1 MKYFNSTPEE
11 TAEIFGSD
19 LKNGLSNEKY
29 LENLKKYGENT
40 IKSKKKESI
49 LKKFFY
55 QFNDFMIL
63 VLLGASAISFA
74 AAFMHDGDIADPII
88 ILAIVILNAVM
99 GVVQES
105 KAEKAI
111 SALEAISAPSAVVLR
126 GGREKTVPA
135 SEVVPGDILILNAGD
150 IVAADARIIHAS
162 NLSCDESALTGE
174 STETAKS
181 AEVIKGDVPL
191 AERCNMVYS
200 SSSVTSGRGAAV
212 VCASGMKSEVGKI
225 AGFIINSDDR
235 KTPLQNRLAGT
246 GKTLAYAA
254 LAICVVIF
262 IIGIYKGTP
271 PFEMFITAVS
281 LAVAA
286 IPEGLAAVVTVM
298 LAIGVRRM
306 AECGAV
312 IRHLPSVET
321 LGSADVICSDK
332 TGTLTQNK
340 MRVVSV
346 KSEDDIKTLRFA
358 AVCTNSDGSGG
369 SKNPTENA
377 IILAAD
383 DIGENK
389 NSLDRRYK
397 RICEVP
403 FDSSR
408 KLMSVMCRSNNEQ
421 VIIVKGAPDILL
433 KKCSKYYDGKK
444 AVDIKDKIN
453 GIKKQNAQMADKG
466 LRVIAAA
473 YRNAAADEIKNA
485 VINENNL
492 IFLGLIGIEDPPR
505 KEAAEAIKT
514 CKKAGIRA
522 VMITGDQKATAA
534 KIADNIGIS
543 AKHAVTGS
551 EIDGMNDKQ
560 FSDTLE
566 KCSVYARVT
575 PEHKM
580 RIVKGLQKKGHI
592 VAMTG
597 DGVNDAPALKSADIG
612 CAMGISGTEVSRAAA
627 DMVLTDDNFAT
638 IVEAVRQGRGIYD
651 NIHKAVKFL
660 LSSNIGEILTIFAG
674 IIMVGASPLR
684 AVQLLWV
691 NLVTD
696 SLPAVALGLDPV
708 SKNIMNGYRK
718 RAKKSLFDL
727 NTGISICLEGCM
739 IGALAVFAFTLG
751 RVYFENIEI
760 GRTMAFCVLS
770 MSQLVHA
777 FNMRSEG
784 SVFKE
789 GIFKNKYLVMSA
801 IAGVILQVSV
811 VMIPAASAVFKTVP
825 LGLNEWGF
833 VILLS
838 LMPLLLVELEKL
850 TSKQTG
856 NE

>member
-1 MKYFNSTPEE
+1 MNYFNMKPEE
-11 TAEIFGSD
+11 IAESFGTD
-19 LKNGLSNEKY
+19 LKNGLDNNTY
-29 LENLKKYGENT
+29 RENLKKYGENI

-49 LKKFFY
+49 FKKFLE
-55 QFNDFMIL
+55 QFNDFMII
-63 VLLGASAISFA
+63 VLLIASAISFA
-74 AAFMHDGDIADPII
+74 AAFIHDGDIADPII
-88 ILAIVILNAVM
+88 ILAIVILNAIM

-111 SALEAISAPSAVVLR
+111 SALEAISAPNAVVLR
-126 GGREKTVPA
+126 GGTEKTVPA
-135 SEVVPGDILILNAGD
+135 REVVPGDILILNAGD
-150 IVAADARIIHAS
+150 IVAADARIINAT

-174 STETAKS
+174 SIEAVKS
-181 AEVIKGDVPL
+181 ADIIKGDVPL
-191 AERCNMVYS
+191 AERNNMVYS
-200 SSSVTSGRGAAV
+200 SSSVTSGRAAAI

-225 AGFIINSDDR
+225 AGFIINTDDR
-235 KTPLQNRLAGT
+235 RTPLQNRLAGT
-246 GKTLAYAA
+246 GKTLAIAA
-254 LAICVVIF
+254 LAICVIIF

-340 MRVVSV
+340 MKVVSV
-346 KSEDDIKTLRFA
+346 KSADDLKTLRFA
-358 AVCTNSDGSGG
+358 AVCTNGDDKNG

-377 IILAAD
+377 IIAAAR

-389 NSLDRRYK
+389 DKLAVRYK
-397 RICEVP
+397 RICEIP

-408 KLMSVMCRSNNEQ
+408 KLMSVMCENNGEKT
-421 VIIVKGAPDILL
+421 VITKGAPDILI
-433 KKCSKYYDGKK
+433 KKCTKYYDGKK
-444 AVDIKDKIN
+444 VIDIKEKIN
-453 GIKKQNAQMADKG
+453 NIKSLNIDMANKG
-466 LRVIAAA
+466 LRVIGVA
-473 YRNAAADEIKNA
+473 YKKADSDEIKKSA
-485 VINENNL
+485 IKEENL

-505 KEAAEAIKT
+505 KEAASAIKI
-514 CKKAGIRA
+514 CKNAGIRA

-543 AKHAVTGS
+543 SKYAVTGI
-551 EIDGMNDKQ
+551 ELDNMDEKH

-580 RIVKGLQKKGHI
+580 RIVKGFQKKGNV

-597 DGVNDAPALKSADIG
+597 DGVNDAPALKCADIG

-674 IIMVGASPLR
+674 IIMVGTSPLR

-708 SKNIMNGYRK
+708 SKDIMDGRRK
-718 RAKKSLFDL
+718 RAKNNLFDL
-727 NTGISICLEGCM
+727 DTGISICLEGCM
-739 IGALAVFAFTLG
+739 IGSLAVFAFTLG

-770 MSQLVHA
+770 MSQLVHS
-777 FNMRSEG
+777 FNMRSEK

-801 IAGVILQVSV
+801 IAGFVLQILV
-811 VMIPAASAVFKTVP
+811 VMIPAVSAVFKTSALTLTQWGIVW
-825 LGLNEWGF
+825 GLSF
-833 VILLS
+833 
-838 LMPLLLVELEKL
+838 MPLLLVELEKL
-850 TSKQTG
+850 VSSK
-856 NE
+856 NDK

>member
-1 MKYFNSTPEE
+1 MNYFNMTPEE
-11 TAEIFGSD
+11 TAKIFGTD
-19 LKNGLSNEKY
+19 LKKGLSNDRY
-29 LENLKKYGENT
+29 QENIKKYGENI

-49 LKKFFY
+49 LKKFLN
-55 QFNDFMIL
+55 QFNDFMII
-63 VLLGASAISFA
+63 VLLVASAISFA

-88 ILAIVILNAVM
+88 ILAIVVLNAIM

-111 SALEAISAPSAVVLR
+111 SALEAISAPSAVVMR
-126 GGREKTVPA
+126 GGQEKTVA
-135 SEVVPGDILILNAGD
+135 AKDVVPGDILILNAGD
-150 IVAADARIIHAS
+150 IVAADARIISAS
-162 NLSCDESALTGE
+162 NLACDESALTGE
-174 STETAKS
+174 SIEASKS
-181 AEVIKGDVPL
+181 ADIIKDVVPL

-200 SSSVTSGRGAAV
+200 STSVTSGRAAAV

-225 AGFIINSDDR
+225 AGFIINSDER
-235 KTPLQNRLAGT
+235 RTPLQNRLAGT
-246 GKTLAYAA
+246 GKTLAIAA

-340 MRVVSV
+340 MHVVSV
-346 KSEDDIKTLRFA
+346 RSNDDIITLRYA
-358 AVCTNSDGSGG
+358 AVCTNGDDTNG

-377 IILAAD
+377 IILAAK

-389 NSLDRRYK
+389 NRLDRKYK
-397 RICEVP
+397 RICELP

-408 KLMSVMCRSNNEQ
+408 KLMSVMCENGSEKL
-421 VIIVKGAPDILL
+421 IVTKGAPDILL
-433 KKCSKYYDGKK
+433 KNCTKYYDGKK
-444 AVDIKDKIN
+444 VVDIKDRIN
-453 GIKKQNAQMADKG
+453 DIRRQNAEMADKG
-466 LRVIAAA
+466 LRVIAVA
-473 YRNAAADEIKNA
+473 YKNADKNEIKRSA
-485 VINENNL
+485 IKENNL

-505 KEAAEAIKT
+505 KEAAEAIRT

-522 VMITGDQKATAA
+522 VMITGDQKATAS
-534 KIADNIGIS
+534 KIADDIGIS

-551 EIDGMNDKQ
+551 DIDLMDDKQ
-560 FSDTLE
+560 LSDTLE

-580 RIVKGLQKKGHI
+580 RIVKGFQKKGHI

-638 IVEAVRQGRGIYD
+638 IVEAIRQGRGIYN

-708 SKNIMNGYRK
+708 NSDIMNGYQK
-718 RAKKSLFDL
+718 RAKKSLFDM

-751 RVYFENIEI
+751 RVYFRDIEI

-770 MSQLVHA
+770 MSQLVHS

-801 IAGVILQVSV
+801 AAGIILQTSV
-811 VMIPAASAVFKTVP
+811 VMIPAVAAVFKTVP
-825 LGLNEWGF
+825 LDLTQWGV

-850 TSKQTG
+850 KR
-856 NE
+856 

>member
-1 MKYFNSTPEE
+1 MNYFNMTPEE
-11 TAEIFGSD
+11 TAESFGSD
-19 LKNGLSNEKY
+19 SKKGLSNDRY
-29 LENLKKYGENT
+29 QENLKKYGENI

-49 LKKFFY
+49 LKKFLN
-55 QFNDFMIL
+55 QFNDFMII
-63 VLLGASAISFA
+63 VLLAASAISFA
-74 AAFMHDGDIADPII
+74 AAFMQDGDIADPII
-88 ILAIVILNAVM
+88 ILAIVVLNAVM

-126 GGREKTVPA
+126 GGAEKTVA
-135 SEVVPGDILILNAGD
+135 AREVVPGDILILNAGD

-162 NLSCDESALTGE
+162 DLACDESALTGE
-174 STETAKS
+174 SVEAAKS
-181 AEVIKGDVPL
+181 ADRIKGEVPL

-200 SSSVTSGRGAAV
+200 STSVISGRATAV
-212 VCASGMKSEVGKI
+212 VCASGMRSEVGKI

-246 GKTLAYAA
+246 GKTLAIAA

-340 MRVVSV
+340 MHVVSV
-346 KSEDDIKTLRFA
+346 SSEDDMRTLRYA
-358 AVCTNSDGSGG
+358 AVCTNGDDANG

-377 IILAAD
+377 IIIAAK
-383 DIGENK
+383 DIGESK
-389 NSLDRRYK
+389 SRLDREYK
-397 RICEVP
+397 RICEAP

-408 KLMSVMCRSNNEQ
+408 KLMSVMCENGGEK
-421 VIIVKGAPDILL
+421 IIITKGAPDILL
-433 KKCSKYYDGKK
+433 KNCSKYYNGKK
-444 AVDIKDKIN
+444 AVDIREKIN
-453 GIKKQNAQMADKG
+453 DINRRNAEMADKG

-473 YRNAAADEIKNA
+473 YKKADENEIKKS
-485 VINENNL
+485 VINEKNL

-505 KEAAEAIKT
+505 KEAAKAILT

-534 KIADNIGIS
+534 KIADDIGIP

-551 EIDGMNDKQ
+551 EIDRMDDKQ
-560 FSDTLE
+560 LSDTLE

-580 RIVKGLQKKGHI
+580 RIVKGFQKKGRI

-708 SKNIMNGYRK
+708 SKDIMNGYQK
-718 RAKKSLFDL
+718 RAKKNLFDSD
-727 NTGISICLEGCM
+727 TGISICLEGCM

-751 RVYFENIEI
+751 RVYFRDIEI

-770 MSQLVHA
+770 MSQLVHS

-784 SVFKE
+784 SVFRE
-789 GIFKNKYLVMSA
+789 GIFTNRYLVMSA
-801 IAGVILQVSV
+801 IAGVILQTSV
-811 VMIPAASAVFKTVP
+811 VMIPAVAAVFKTAA
-825 LGLNEWGF
+825 LDMTQWG
-833 VILLS
+833 VVVLLS
-838 LMPLLLVELEKL
+838 LMPLLLVEIEKL
-850 TSKQTG
+850 AQKR
-856 NE
+856 